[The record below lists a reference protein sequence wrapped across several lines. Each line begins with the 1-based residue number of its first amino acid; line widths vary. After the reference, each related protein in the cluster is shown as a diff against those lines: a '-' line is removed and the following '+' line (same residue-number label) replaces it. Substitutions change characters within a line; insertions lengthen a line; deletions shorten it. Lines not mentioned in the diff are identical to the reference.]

1 MNYLI
6 TYRNIA
12 TDEVHTVDW
21 FVPRAW
27 GWSTEQVR
35 DSFEVRHFNTN
46 IIKIEPCGISSAV

>member
-6 TYRNIA
+6 TYRNIL
-12 TDEVHTVDW
+12 TNETHTVDW

-35 DSFEVRHFNTN
+35 DSFEVRHLNVN
-46 IIKIEPCGISSAV
+46 VLKIEPQVCA